1 MSQNQRPVVAKV
13 IEAFKSRLS
22 DSALAQITDAQFSDL
37 ASLIDEAI
45 ADEVAAAADLVD
57 ELARKL
63 RASARKP
70 ELGL

>member
-45 ADEVAAAADLVD
+45 ADEVGAAADLVD
-57 ELARKL
+57 ELARQL